1 MIGLRSD
8 KNCSGQRDIALK
20 VHFFNCVHAKGM
32 PMICAW
38 IRGEILNI
46 YSDKRII
53 WRSSVPVLFQ
63 YFTSQN
69 AAEPIRDSKIWPNL
83 ADPLLRNEA
92 KLSTAPPP
100 AINNIHN
107 RGFTNPISNCVFS
120 GKSFCSN
127 LNLFVWRKTGQSC
140 VWRRKITSASYYFF
154 SKQLFLQSSI
164 PWCK

>member
-8 KNCSGQRDIALK
+8 KNCSGQRDNALK

-69 AAEPIRDSKIWPNL
+69 AAEPIRDSKIWPYL

-92 KLSTAPPP
+92 KLSTTYPPV
-100 AINNIHN
+100 INNIHN
-107 RGFTNPISNCVFS
+107 RRFTNPTHNCVFME
-120 GKSFCSN
+120 
-127 LNLFVWRKTGQSC
+127 NLFAKIWTFLCEEKRVKIVSGEEKSH
-140 VWRRKITSASYYFF
+140 RRVILIAIISA
-154 SKQLFLQSSI
+154 I
-164 PWCK
+164 